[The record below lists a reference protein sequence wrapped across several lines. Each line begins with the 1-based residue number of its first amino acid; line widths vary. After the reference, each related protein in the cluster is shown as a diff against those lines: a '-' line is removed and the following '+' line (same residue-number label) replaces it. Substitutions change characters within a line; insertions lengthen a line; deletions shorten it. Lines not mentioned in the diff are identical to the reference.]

1 MPANAATERTDAM
14 TMIEGLLLAIFF
26 ALVANG
32 WHLHKIREHVA
43 EIRGEVWK
51 QSFGKGQSYRE

>member
-1 MPANAATERTDAM
+1 
-14 TMIEGLLLAIFF
+14 MIEFLLLAIFL

-51 QSFGKGQSYRE
+51 HSFGKGHSFRE

>member
-1 MPANAATERTDAM
+1 M

-51 QSFGKGQSYRE
+51 HSFGKGHSFRE